1 MSKLQSLPG
10 GALPALLLAAAA
22 ATLSPA
28 ARGES
33 ASSHVPTTPIEHV
46 VIIFQENISFDHYFG
61 TYPNAANLKGESVFI
76 PVHDTPSVNGL
87 ATPLLDRNPNSA
99 TPFRL
104 SRAQNYTC
112 DQDHDYT
119 PEQKAAN
126 GGLLDQFPENTGVGG
141 SCDFGF
147 GTALT
152 MGYYDGSTVT
162 ALWNYAQRFSL
173 NDNSYGTTFGP
184 STVGALNLVAGQT
197 GYIDTKHTIGD
208 ISGDSIGTTVIGDP
222 DPFYDDCG
230 SPGQLAVTGT
240 NIGDLLN
247 AAGLTWGW
255 FQGGFAPSSIAAATG
270 KAVCGTQTANVG
282 GVLNAA
288 YSAHHD
294 PFEYFAQSANPHHLP
309 PSSLAAIGRGDQASH
324 QYDLSLFSA
333 ALRNHNLPAVS
344 FLKAAKSQDG
354 HAGYSSPLD
363 EQIFLVTILNELQQS
378 PEWRTTAVFI
388 MYDDSDGWYDHAMS
402 PIVNPSS
409 TTADALNGSGSC
421 GSGTP
426 LAGIQGRCGYGPR
439 LPLLVISPYAK
450 QNFVDHTTTDQ
461 SSAIRFIEDNWNLG
475 RIGGGS
481 FDAIAGSML
490 NMFDFKHLHAAPV
503 LLNPNSGVVTN

>member
-1 MSKLQSLPG
+1 MSRIPSLLG
-10 GALPALLLAAAA
+10 GALPALLL
-22 ATLSPA
+22 TGTLGGLSPA
-28 ARGES
+28 AQGQS
-33 ASSHVPTTPIEHV
+33 AGTHAPTTPIEHV

-76 PVHDTPSVNGL
+76 PAHGTPSVNGL
-87 ATPLLDRNPNSA
+87 ATPLLNRNPNSS

-162 ALWNYAQRFSL
+162 ALWNYAQHFSL

-197 GYIDTKHTIGD
+197 GNIDTSHTIGD
-208 ISGDSIGTTVIGDP
+208 ISSDSIGTTVIGDP

-230 SPGQLAVTGT
+230 SPGQLAVTGS
-240 NIGDLLN
+240 NVGDLLN

-255 FQGGFAPSSIAAATG
+255 FQGGFAPSSTNATTG

-294 PFEYFAQSANPHHLP
+294 PFEYFAQSANPHHLA
-309 PSSLAAIGRGDQASH
+309 PSSLAAIGHGDQANH
-324 QYDLSLFSA
+324 QYDLSLFTA
-333 ALRNHNLPAVS
+333 ALRNRNLPAVS
-344 FLKAAKSQDG
+344 FLKATKSQDG

-363 EQIFLVTILNELQQS
+363 EQIFLVTVLNELQQS

-421 GSGTP
+421 GSGAP

-439 LPLLVISPYAK
+439 LPMLVVSPYAR

-490 NMFDFKHLHAAPV
+490 NMFDFRHLHTAPV
-503 LLNPNSGVVTN
+503 LLNPQTGVVTN